1 MVAELPGPEEEK
13 NNKSQGID
21 EYLLSTRGE
30 EGATRALVAG
40 KLPGGEVHNL
50 EGEQVLVGQVPSS
63 NPVTQLHGHGQVPRH
78 LRHHPQVPLLPVP
91 GLLAGREGLTSE
103 ELSTVRIEEGL
114 ARGLTPKESH
124 RGRCEEVPQ
133 PLSGAIRLTRS
144 SHSATPGEWIIIR
157 LHKIR
162 SC

>member
-63 NPVTQLHGHGQVPRH
+63 NPVTQLHGHGHVPRH
-78 LRHHPQVPLLPVP
+78 LRHK
-91 GLLAGREGLTSE
+91 GREEFSCE

-114 ARGLTPKESH
+114 ARRLQAKEGH
-124 RGRCEEVPQ
+124 RGRCQEVLQ

-144 SHSATPGEWIIIR
+144 PNSDRHGEWIIIR
-157 LHKIR
+157 L
-162 SC
+162 